1 MVLEPTGTDEA
12 IGAGAATSVRSAAT
26 TVAVC
31 DDHAV
36 VREGVIRIV
45 AAAAGFAVVSCTG
58 TAQDLYEDLEQTPVD
73 ICIIDLGL
81 PDANGVEV
89 VAEVLARYPEMK
101 VLVLTNH
108 APESVG
114 LVCVEAGAR
123 GFLSKG
129 APPDELVEAL
139 GALRRGDVHLPREVI
154 NALVRKDSA
163 TQRHARLS
171 PREWEVFVRLA
182 QGSRI
187 NEVAS
192 ELNLD
197 QRTVTTYRRRVLDKL
212 GVDSNAGIVAY
223 AILHGLI
230 DADAVVNR
238 DR

>member
-1 MVLEPTGTDEA
+1 MVAISTDTEVDEA
-12 IGAGAATSVRSAAT
+12 DEARSRSAVTA
-26 TVAVC
+26 VAIC

-58 TAQDLYEDLEQTPVD
+58 TARDLYEDLEQTEVD
-73 ICIIDLGL
+73 ICIIDLSL
-81 PDANGVEV
+81 PDSNGIEV
-89 VAEVLARYPEMK
+89 VSEVLARYPEMK
-101 VLVLTNH
+101 VLVFTNH
-108 APESVG
+108 APTSVG

-129 APPDELVEAL
+129 VPPDELVEAL
-139 GALRRGDVHLPREVI
+139 CSLRRGDVHLPREVI
-154 NALVRKDSA
+154 NALVRNESA
-163 TQRHARLS
+163 VQRHARLS
-171 PREWEVFVRLA
+171 PREQEVFIRLA
-182 QGSRI
+182 QGARI
-187 NEVAS
+187 NEVAN

-212 GVDSNAGIVAY
+212 GVDSNAGIVTY